1 MEQHLPGGIIPSSG
15 LNENSKAYL
24 GQTVR
29 WTNFLAILGFISIGL
44 MLFFSLLIILGGG
57 IMMNRLSEVSSF
69 GTIGYTLFGILYL
82 GISILYFFPVFYLYK
97 FGRLMKS
104 GLLTDNE
111 LQITEAFRYQRNMY
125 RFMGIMALIV
135 IGIYILIF
143 VFGALGAASG
153 GFR

>member
-1 MEQHLPGGIIPSSG
+1 
-15 LNENSKAYL
+15 
-24 GQTVR
+24 
-29 WTNFLAILGFISIGL
+29 
-44 MLFFSLLIILGGG
+44 
-57 IMMNRLSEVSSF
+57 
-69 GTIGYTLFGILYL
+69 
-82 GISILYFFPVFYLYK
+82 
-97 FGRLMKS
+97 MKS

-143 VFGALGAASG
+143 VFGVLGAASG

>member
-1 MEQHLPGGIIPSSG
+1 
-15 LNENSKAYL
+15 
-24 GQTVR
+24 
-29 WTNFLAILGFISIGL
+29 
-44 MLFFSLLIILGGG
+44 
-57 IMMNRLSEVSSF
+57 MMNRLSEVSRF
-69 GTIGYTLFGILYL
+69 GTIGYTLFGMLYL

-143 VFGALGAASG
+143 VFGVLGAASG